1 MLIHENIEIR
11 DFGLYLIQEK
21 ALIISDI
28 HIGFEESLNK
38 QGILV
43 PRVYFKEF
51 LLRLSKMLD
60 DVDTVILNGDIKHAF
75 AGMSSTEWQG
85 SKELFELL
93 VGREIVIIKGNHD
106 PMLPYV
112 FTKPKIVPFL
122 KLGTS
127 AKPLEELPTTPST
140 WRMQDR

>member
-1 MLIHENIEIR
+1 MLIHPNIEIR
-11 DFGLYLIQEK
+11 DLGLYLIKEK
-21 ALIISDI
+21 TLIISDI
-28 HIGFEESLNK
+28 HIGFEEALNK

-60 DVDTVILNGDIKHAF
+60 NVDTVVLNGDIKHAF

-93 VGREIVIIKGNHD
+93 AGKKIVVIKGNHD

-112 FTKPKIVPFL
+112 FTKTKIVPFL
-122 KLGTS
+122 KLGDTFIVHGDVIM
-127 AKPLEELPTTPST
+127 KE
-140 WRMQDR
+140 